1 MQSAFTIRVGEKQ
14 ADGVRE
20 VSVLHNGEVHF
31 STSHRNVKWA
41 FLTRFPA
48 PSNEKRS
55 LPPVGCLPV
64 SPFANSGLDLN
75 AGFAGGEHTE
85 AASYDGNETMQE
97 FLCVLHRDEPKD
109 RHSHYTAHQAS
120 TICSAYN
127 TVHPAAIT
135 HFVLKNIAP
144 TTVVPG
150 LRGVFVH
157 GSQQSSRGSSSM
169 VLQVEGFMFHQA
181 ADLWW
186 MASQLTIRPVYV
198 NSGDF
203 ELIKRLGPNPTVTKI
218 SPSPQL
224 DTNSVTPRYALVD
237 AIILAQFQ
245 TDKGRLMTVAVRGDE
260 ICLATTVVVEHLD
273 ALLWIWWPQ
282 RLQVSRLRAKGADIS
297 VTISESLDAS
307 VQVLF
312 LFDSPHTV
320 LHVLRTPNLLTG
332 MGELEMLFS
341 VETNCPPVVLP
352 CLRSSM
358 MQPVMVC
365 HYPAVNDV
373 TLYHVPT
380 LLEQPSPSTSIA
392 TMSLAPTLPTKAI
405 VNGVLY
411 QMGPT
416 VAFQATSL
424 ASKKE
429 TGKGENITHDAE
441 RKSYVV
447 RFPSIL
453 EEQHPLVHFI
463 LESLEL
469 VLETSC
475 VASLQCDLLRR
486 AWESKHVGDVW
497 DFGTGCIEL
506 IIEVVRT
513 SITGRGGRSNI
524 NEDGRNNN
532 AVEGG
537 GSGGGY
543 QGKEARYSRKNA
555 PGDEEET
562 TLCDILLDPIGLTAD
577 VLQHRTLCSP
587 CIPKEKAREALFSSA
602 SVSQLW
608 TQHQCGL
615 SVFVLHL
622 LCESFKLQEQLWV
635 LLEPLAK
642 MNLQL
647 SQLMRWTQYVW
658 YYSTSLCV
666 PATTELAPQGPVVSQ
681 SSPSH
686 EFQRALPE
694 HILLE
699 RFVFHAG
706 SSMEA
711 VLGGAPPMLCTI
723 LQRVLVGKARVS
735 GGWPAIKGAL
745 PGSPLS
751 LANRLFCMF
760 VDCFD
765 SPDGQHN
772 RACCWWFVL
781 CRGLLKYDINPN
793 FVASELC
800 VGAAQPILRALAI
813 AKDKGGDVWDN
824 DFNAIIGR
832 LDRLQQA
839 PARACHANS
848 SGDVV
853 RAAQERAVGR
863 QYCATLNDD
872 DGVIMRPDFPQHWG
886 DSRLDIVQT
895 MLNTAA
901 PIVLPSQVDGA
912 DVIYNTLKMLSRR
925 ATALPVGR
933 GMFTLCTQ
941 NFRVRDS
948 VPIPRLNLEGRTSDG
963 ITIANNSEEIAA
975 DNLIWPLFHNGCA
988 AALRFLPLPQS
999 HGCAKEEQSITQ
1011 HWVLYQTR
1019 NITCLASRSGL
1030 ILAAGLLGHLKVL
1043 QRTDIYSLLVSPQSA
1058 FSGREAVTIAV
1069 MLGLSCSLRG
1079 TCNSIVFNCLS
1090 MHVQSLT
1097 PATEDIEVSL
1107 DVQTAAL
1114 VSIGILYQQSPDAFL
1129 AEMLLVQM
1137 SRLPSD
1143 EHFRDREGY
1152 ALGAGFGLGLMF
1164 LGIGSAHGL
1173 PNVENRLL
1181 QFMNGARREAVP
1193 SACEGLEVF
1202 NEHNPDSG
1210 HFLTRGL
1217 LMRNAKESF
1226 RTHCTRVFE
1235 GDRFNTAVSSPAAV
1249 MALGFMYMQADDA
1262 SMAGKVSPPNR
1273 LVGLQGVC
1281 PEMCLVRSMMSSL
1294 ILWSSIEP
1302 TLEWIRQRVPSC
1314 LLRLAKHPQQS
1325 GLAPAQIYYLMMN
1338 LGHCLAGVVL
1348 ALGMRY
1354 AGSMDA
1360 DAKAVVLHE
1369 LKGFMRGNI
1378 GTTGVA
1384 ISVLQRS
1391 TGAFQPCISSCTVA
1405 LALIMAGTGD
1415 ARCLEVM
1422 QKLYTRTN
1430 VKYGDHLALSMAIGL
1445 LFLGG
1450 GQLTLSHSLS
1460 SVAALVMSFYP
1471 LWPDTTSDN
1480 KLHLQAL
1487 RQLYCLA
1494 VVPRVIETI
1503 DVLTNQSVSVPIR
1516 VIVHRGRLGQTEPS
1530 SVVKELWTPLPKGKE
1545 NQAVRM
1551 VTPCLLPDPSTIT
1564 QIEIRSAQHHSLTI
1578 HNTGLNV
1585 IGDAGLVVRILEK
1598 NVVPTDSEAPLRSP
1612 AEEIVVRWIK
1622 RLFHAE
1628 LQQRPRPIEAIVIL
1642 DNFNLL
1648 FAAKKSFLTEFGP
1661 CENVFSPDFVMSV
1674 RRTLVKRYGGLLQ
1687 HCGVMSAC
1695 HPLVQ
1700 VIMMKKSL
1708 YSTAVS
1714 LVQTLKDGA
1723 ERSCDLAPVLES
1735 LQAYVTGS
1743 GAAAEEGEARGG
1755 LLVSAVMKWLSQALH
1770 FYGLVGSMELLPQV
1784 LEEHTP
1790 FLQRRERRLLA
1801 LYVMNQRL
1809 LLEPQL
1815 LEDLVECF
1823 VEYVD

>member
-1 MQSAFTIRVGEKQ
+1 MQSAFTIRVGDKQ
-14 ADGVRE
+14 ADGVRD

-48 PSNEKRS
+48 PSCQKRS
-55 LPPVGCLPV
+55 SVHVGSLPGI
-64 SPFANSGLDLN
+64 PFANSELDLK
-75 AGFAGGEHTE
+75 AE
-85 AASYDGNETMQE
+85 AAGDECTGAARYGGIETMQE
-97 FLCVLHRDEPKD
+97 YLCVFYRDEPKD

-127 TVHPAAIT
+127 TVHPAAVT
-135 HFVLKNIAP
+135 HFVLKNIVP

-157 GSQQSSRGSSSM
+157 GSRQSSRGSSSD
-169 VLQVEGFMFHQA
+169 VLQVEGFMFYQA

-186 MASQLTIRPVYV
+186 MASQLAIRPVYV
-198 NSGDF
+198 NSGDMK
-203 ELIKRLGPNPTVTKI
+203 LTTLLPTNPIVTKV
-218 SPSPQL
+218 SPLPQV
-224 DTNSVTPRYALVD
+224 DTSSVASRYALVD
-237 AIILAQFQ
+237 AIILTQFQ
-245 TDKGRLMTVAVRGDE
+245 THKGRLMTVAVRGNE
-260 ICLATTVVVEHLD
+260 VCLATTVVVEHLD
-273 ALLWIWWPQ
+273 VLLWIWWPQ
-282 RLQVSRLRAKGADIS
+282 RLQVPHLHVKGADVS
-297 VTISESLDAS
+297 VTISESMDVPAQALFILDA
-307 VQVLF
+307 
-312 LFDSPHTV
+312 PHTI
-320 LHVLRTPNLLTG
+320 LHVLRTPNLITG
-332 MGELEMLFS
+332 KGELEMIFS
-341 VETNCPPVVLP
+341 VSTNCPPVVLP
-352 CLRSSM
+352 CLRPSM
-358 MQPVMVC
+358 MQPVMLC
-365 HYPAVNDV
+365 HYPEVNEV
-373 TLYHVPT
+373 TIYHVPA
-380 LLEQPSPSTSIA
+380 LLEHPSPSTSVA
-392 TMSLAPTLPTKAI
+392 TMSLRPTLPTKFK
-405 VNGVLY
+405 VSGVLY
-411 QMGPT
+411 QTGPT
-416 VAFQATSL
+416 VAFQTNSC
-424 ASKKE
+424 SSSKE
-429 TGKGENITHDAE
+429 TVMGENNIYNLE
-441 RKSYVV
+441 RNSYVV
-447 RFPSIL
+447 TFPSLL

-469 VLETSC
+469 VLERGC
-475 VASLQCDLLRR
+475 VASLQCELLRR
-486 AWESKHVGDVW
+486 AWESKQLGEVW
-497 DFGTGCIEL
+497 DFGSGCIEL
-506 IIEVVRT
+506 IIDIVRT
-513 SITGRGGRSNI
+513 SITGRSRRSNKI
-524 NEDGRNNN
+524 DNYSNNNGVEDG
-532 AVEGG
+532 GG
-537 GSGGGY
+537 GGAY
-543 QGKEARYSRKNA
+543 QEEDTSYSIINA
-555 PGDEEET
+555 SAYGEEMR
-562 TLCDILLDPIGLTAD
+562 LCDILLHPISLTAD
-577 VLQHRTLCSP
+577 VLQHRTSCTP
-587 CIPKEKAREALFSSA
+587 CAPEHKAREALFSGMG
-602 SVSQLW
+602 VSQLW

-647 SQLMRWTQYVW
+647 SQLMRWTQYIW
-658 YYSTSLCV
+658 YYSTCLCV
-666 PATTELAPQGPVVSQ
+666 PAIIGPPLHCPVVSQ
-681 SSPSH
+681 SSLSH
-686 EFQRALPE
+686 DFQRALPE

-699 RFVFHAG
+699 KFVFHAG
-706 SSMEA
+706 SSREA
-711 VLGGAPPMLCTI
+711 VLRGNPPLLYTI
-723 LQRVLVGKARVS
+723 LQRALVGKARVS

-745 PGSPLS
+745 PSSPLS
-751 LANRLFCMF
+751 VANRLFFMF

-765 SPDGQHN
+765 SPKEQHN
-772 RACCWWFVL
+772 RAHCWWFVL
-781 CRGLLKYDINPN
+781 CRGLLKYSIDPK

-800 VGAAQPILRALAI
+800 VGVAQPIVRALVI
-813 AKDKGGDVWDN
+813 AKDQVNNAWDN
-824 DFNAIIGR
+824 DFNAVIGR
-832 LDRLQQA
+832 LDRLQRA
-839 PARACHANS
+839 PAQVCHANS

-853 RAAQERAVGR
+853 RVAQERAVGR

-872 DGVIMRPDFPQHWG
+872 DGVIMRPDFPKHWG

-912 DVIYNTLKMLSRR
+912 DVIYNSLKMLSRR

-941 NFRVRDS
+941 NFGVRDS

-975 DNLIWPLFHNGCA
+975 ENLIWPLFHNGCA

-999 HGCAKEEQSITQ
+999 HGSGKEEESITQ

-1019 NITCLASRSGL
+1019 NIACLASRAGL

-1043 QRTDIYSLLVSPQSA
+1043 QRTDIYSLLVSPQST

-1069 MLGLSCSLRG
+1069 LLGLSCSLRG

-1107 DVQTAAL
+1107 DVQTSAL

-1129 AEMLLVQM
+1129 AEMMLVQM
-1137 SRLPSD
+1137 SRLHSD

-1164 LGIGSAHGL
+1164 LGVGGAHGV

-1181 QFMNGARREAVP
+1181 KFMDGARREAVP
-1193 SACEGLEVF
+1193 SACEGLEAF
-1202 NEHNPDSG
+1202 NEHNPDRG

-1217 LMRNAKESF
+1217 LMRNAKDSF
-1226 RTHCTRVFE
+1226 RSHCTRVFE

-1249 MALGFMYMQADDA
+1249 VALGFMYMQTDDA
-1262 SMAGKVSPPNR
+1262 SMAEKVSPPNR
-1273 LVGLQGVC
+1273 LVGLQGIY

-1294 ILWSSIEP
+1294 ILWSGIEP
-1302 TLEWIRQRVPSC
+1302 ASEWIRQRIPSS
-1314 LLRLAKHPQQS
+1314 LLRLAKYPQRS

-1369 LKGFMRGNI
+1369 LKGFMRGHI

-1384 ISVLQRS
+1384 ISVIQRS
-1391 TGAFQPCISSCTVA
+1391 TGAFQACISACTVA

-1415 ARCLEVM
+1415 SRCLEVI

-1471 LWPDTTSDN
+1471 LWPDTSSDN
-1480 KLHLQAL
+1480 KFHLQAL

-1551 VTPCLLPDPSTIT
+1551 VTPCLLPDPSTVT

-1578 HNTGLNV
+1578 YNTGLNV
-1585 IGDAGLVVRILEK
+1585 VGDAGLVVRVLEK
-1598 NVVPTDSEAPLRSP
+1598 NAVYTDSEASLRSP
-1612 AEEIVVRWIK
+1612 AEEIVVCWIK

-1628 LQQRPRPIEAIVIL
+1628 SQQQPRPIEAIVIL
-1642 DNFNLL
+1642 DNVNLL
-1648 FAAKKSFLTEFGP
+1648 LAAKKSFLTEFGP
-1661 CENVFSPDFVMSV
+1661 SENVFSPDFVMNV
-1674 RRTLVKRYGGLLQ
+1674 RRTLAKRYGCLLQ
-1687 HCGVMSAC
+1687 HCGVMSPC
-1695 HPLVQ
+1695 HPLSQ
-1700 VIMMKKSL
+1700 LIMMSKSL
-1708 YSTAVS
+1708 YSTALS

-1723 ERSCDLAPVLES
+1723 ECSCDLAPVLES
-1735 LQAYVTGS
+1735 LQAYGIAIEAKTEIGS
-1743 GAAAEEGEARGG
+1743 VRGG
-1755 LLVSAVMKWLSQALH
+1755 LLVFAVMKWLSQALH
-1770 FYGLVGSMELLPQV
+1770 FYGLVGSIASLPQI
-1784 LEEHTP
+1784 LAEHTS
-1790 FLQRRERRLLA
+1790 FLQRREQRLLA

-1809 LLEPQL
+1809 LLEPQV
-1815 LEDLVECF
+1815 LEDLVECC
-1823 VEYVD
+1823 VEYTD